1 MNLPLVSVGM
11 SMSDPDIVSPPAGG
25 SRLGEEVVAWFDEYR
40 GRLGRYL
47 LSFGLSVA
55 DADEAIQETFLA
67 LFEHL
72 RKGKPRDNLRG
83 WLFRVA
89 HNLALKQRQETRR
102 DSMVRSPAAAIE
114 ELAVDPFP
122 GPEQQVSDRE
132 AGRRLR
138 AVALALAE
146 QDRRCLYL
154 RAEGLR
160 YREIASVL
168 DMSLTA
174 VSVSLARSLS
184 RIARATQR

>member
-1 MNLPLVSVGM
+1 MPQTAHPTGHCDGRCRPSEWKAATSRHPEFFSTRAAGKHHMFSRTMRATMNLPLVSVGM

-25 SRLGEEVVAWFDEYR
+25 SRLGEEVVAWFDQYR

-114 ELAVDPFP
+114 E
-122 GPEQQVSDRE
+122 
-132 AGRRLR
+132 
-138 AVALALAE
+138 
-146 QDRRCLYL
+146 
-154 RAEGLR
+154 
-160 YREIASVL
+160 
-168 DMSLTA
+168 
-174 VSVSLARSLS
+174 
-184 RIARATQR
+184 